1 MASEEENFN
10 RRVMENTD
18 NLNITDSSSQT
29 LKFEDREVTVDDKQ
43 LKNSSTENMFFSKY
57 EIGELIK
64 EGGEGAVF
72 KGEKKKTYDMI
83 KWFIKIQVHMTSVNM
98 LLFL

>member
-1 MASEEENFN
+1 MASEEENFDK
-10 RRVMENTD
+10 RVMENTKKF
-18 NLNITDSSSQT
+18 NITYSSIQT

-43 LKNSSTENMFFSKY
+43 LKNSSTENKFFSKY

-72 KGEKKKTYDMI
+72 KGEKKK
-83 KWFIKIQVHMTSVNM
+83 N
-98 LLFL
+98 L

>member
-43 LKNSSTENMFFSKY
+43 LKNSSTENKFFSKY

-72 KGEKKKTYDMI
+72 KGEEK
-83 KWFIKIQVHMTSVNM
+83 N
-98 LLFL
+98 L

>member
-43 LKNSSTENMFFSKY
+43 LKNSSTENKFFSKY

-72 KGEKKKTYDMI
+72 KGEKKKLMI
-83 KWFIKIQVHMTSVNM
+83 WSNG
-98 LLFL
+98 LLKYKYI